1 MYTLSKLRRTA
12 SYPASLLQPSE
23 FMLSATRPAD
33 RCSLLNQAGAAWQ
46 HPSARNCC
54 CSHCFMEFIVRVL
67 FSLREKLARSSQVTF
82 SETRQLCLSRAGST
96 HITLAS
102 TRAAG
107 LLTPSREVARLFPG
121 TAACKN
127 RKDDNRA
134 AVAETEVYKHN
145 AWLLKSFSSCTTTFL
160 CSFFSWLSLNHIP
173 VLFPKHLLKN
183 CLPVPLRSSTCE
195 DGVSHSF
202 NRDYA
207 EFSPVYLC
215 VFFHSLQALSDPP
228 LSL

>member
-1 MYTLSKLRRTA
+1 MCACVCKGLAITVYTTKCISTYVFVYICGTLKLEEMYTLSKLRRTA

-127 RKDDNRA
+127 RKDDT
-134 AVAETEVYKHN
+134 TEQ
-145 AWLLKSFSSCTTTFL
+145 L
-160 CSFFSWLSLNHIP
+160 
-173 VLFPKHLLKN
+173 
-183 CLPVPLRSSTCE
+183 
-195 DGVSHSF
+195 
-202 NRDYA
+202 
-207 EFSPVYLC
+207 
-215 VFFHSLQALSDPP
+215 
-228 LSL
+228 